1 MVDDFISK
9 LFSFPESVKI
19 TECSHYSDR
28 NMSCVLNVR
37 AESVGHRENLACQ
50 IGARHL
56 VSNDKQVH

>member
-28 NMSCVLNVR
+28 NMSCVLNG
-37 AESVGHRENLACQ
+37 AESVGHRENLASQ
-50 IGARHL
+50 IGAGHL